1 MIEHLR
7 GMSSTIRDLNVA
19 GHILTDKQQVQ
30 AVIRSL
36 PDSWLHMKQILTNK
50 ENIKIFK
57 YISRHVEL
65 EAYRIVANQTAQA
78 LPTKVNPHKIS
89 GFKHKKGVNGA
100 PKEGKNSEGGSKSV
114 PKKNAKHRRGKSV
127 EQKKSNALTA
137 RRRGTSLLIA
147 LS

>member
-36 PDSWLHMKQILTNK
+36 PDSWLHMKQILTHN
-50 ENIKIFK
+50 ENIKFLK
-57 YISRHVEL
+57 DISRHVEL
-65 EAYRIVANQTAQA
+65 EAYHIVANQTAQA

-114 PKKNAKHRRGKSV
+114 PKRMPSTVEAKAWN
-127 EQKKSNALTA
+127 KKSQML
-137 RRRGTSLLIA
+137 
-147 LS
+147 